1 MTLAN
6 FMGPRRLVWLAAAY
20 SAVML
25 AVALVSQYGFGLYPC
40 ELCLAQRVPYA
51 LIVALGV
58 GAWLVRSPKVWMWM
72 ALGVTALFFVDA
84 GIAYYH
90 FGVEL
95 HIFKGPSACT
105 ASTEPQTLEE
115 MRAALLN
122 AALVSC
128 DQPMLHVLGLSMAG
142 WNALAACA
150 GGAAMFWS
158 LCAMRKARKA

>member
-1 MTLAN
+1 MNISA
-6 FMGPRRLVWLAAAY
+6 FMEPRRLVWL
-20 SAVML
+20 SAGL
-25 AVALVSQYGFGLYPC
+25 SALFLGFALVSQYGFGLYPC

-51 LIVALGV
+51 LI
-58 GAWLVRSPKVWMWM
+58 M
-72 ALGVTALFFVDA
+72 ALGVVAFFVKQPRGWMRLAVACAALFLIDA

-115 MRAALLN
+115 MRQQLLN

-128 DQPMLHVLGLSMAG
+128 DQPMVHVLGLSMAG
-142 WNALAACA
+142 WNALAAGAC
-150 GGAAMFWS
+150 GAALFWS
-158 LCAMRKARKA
+158 LCVIRKRRGA